1 MRQKKYTFEFRTARA
16 KSSEVEP
23 WGRPGWTESEE
34 GTRQYRT
41 TTHWE
46 GSPRRRE
53 TPPPSVESLTA
64 AFKCGG
70 WANRK
75 GLKGKRTRW
84 TVMGMHWFGG
94 RERKALWK
102 MVESLSAKAYK
113 GRKSLRVL
121 IIRTLLSLRW
131 PAHLILPWT
140 FSDFHSQDRTPRLHT
155 PTNAHLTLKILCSW
169 YSLSTR
175 LVLLTPSNHVLWT
188 L

>member
-1 MRQKKYTFEFRTARA
+1 MGAAWMDGEWRR
-16 KSSEVEP
+16 
-23 WGRPGWTESEE
+23 
-34 GTRQYRT
+34 TRQYRT
-41 TTHWE
+41 ATHWQ

-53 TPPPSVESLTA
+53 TPSVEPLTA

-70 WANRK
+70 WAKRK
-75 GLKGKRTRW
+75 GSKGKRPRW
-84 TVMGMHWFGG
+84 TVMGMHCFGG

-113 GRKSLRVL
+113 KRTSIRVL
-121 IIRTLLSLRW
+121 IIRTLLSLGW

-140 FSDFHSQDRTPRLHT
+140 FSGFQSQDRTPRLHI

-175 LVLLTPSNHVLWT
+175 LVLLTPSDHVLWT